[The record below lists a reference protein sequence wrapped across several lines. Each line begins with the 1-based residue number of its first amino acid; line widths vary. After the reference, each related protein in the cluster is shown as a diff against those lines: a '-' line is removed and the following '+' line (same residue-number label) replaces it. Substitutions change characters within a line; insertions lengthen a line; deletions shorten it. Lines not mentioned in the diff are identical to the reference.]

1 MISRIFNIRRMGRSI
16 FMNLQSG
23 QQIYLSANDTQNF
36 ADTVTEIR
44 RGDIVRLVRYEG
56 FTTKTGEYT
65 LRVFEIE
72 VLVRCTQDIP
82 LIVSDEER
90 TYNLLGSDLQRGNRV
105 LNWISNPT
113 SLNLVRERSRIIS
126 SIRRILENDGAME
139 METPI
144 LHPQYGGAAANP
156 FVTRHNSMDMDCY
169 LRISPELYLKRLII
183 GGLDYIYEI
192 SRCFRNEGIDRSHNP
207 EFTLLEFYR
216 IDRNW
221 VWGMEFTE
229 NMIRGI
235 LNIEEAFDRIDY
247 LESIRNLGHDI
258 DALSANELDEIFST
272 HIEPSLIR
280 PTFVCR
286 HPVNISPLAY
296 STDGIVADR
305 FELYINGME
314 IANGYTEQNDAV
326 VQRLRME
333 EMGNVDEDY
342 LNALSYGMPQ
352 TCGVGIGLDRLVMLA
367 TNNVNIR
374 DVISFP
380 L

>member
-1 MISRIFNIRRMGRSI
+1 
-16 FMNLQSG
+16 MNLQSG

-36 ADTVTEIR
+36 AEVTDIR
-44 RGDIVRLVRYEG
+44 RGDIIRLVRHEG

-65 LRVFEIE
+65 LRVFEYE

-82 LIVSDEER
+82 LIVSDEDR
-90 TYNLLGSDLQRGNRV
+90 TYNLLGSDLQRSNRV
-105 LNWISNPT
+105 LNWLSNPA
-113 SLNLVRERSRIIS
+113 SLNIIRERSRIIS
-126 SIRRILENDGAME
+126 LLRRELEDNGAME

-144 LHPQYGGAAANP
+144 LHPQYGGASANP
-156 FVTRHNSMDMDCY
+156 FVTNHNSLDMDCY

-183 GGLDYIYEI
+183 GGMEFIYEI

-216 IDRNW
+216 IDRDWN
-221 VWGMEFTE
+221 WGMEFTE
-229 NMIRGI
+229 SMVSRI
-235 LNIEEAFDRIDY
+235 LNIEEPFDRINY
-247 LESIRNLGHDI
+247 LDSIQSLGFDTSSMTP
-258 DALSANELDEIFST
+258 DELDDVFSAR
-272 HIEPSLIR
+272 IEPTLIR

-286 HPVNISPLAY
+286 HPINISPLAY

-314 IANGYTEQNDAV
+314 IANGYTEQNDAS

-333 EMGNVDEDY
+333 EIGNVDEDY
-342 LNALSYGMPQ
+342 LSALSYGMPQ
-352 TCGVGIGLDRLVMLA
+352 TCGVGIGIDRLVMIA
-367 TNNVNIR
+367 TNTSNIR
-374 DVISFP
+374 DVITFP

>member
-1 MISRIFNIRRMGRSI
+1 MNIQ
-16 FMNLQSG
+16 NG
-23 QQIYLSANDTQNF
+23 QQIYLSKTDTQNF
-36 ADTVTEIR
+36 AEIVTTIR

-65 LRVFEIE
+65 LRIFEIE
-72 VLVRCTQDIP
+72 ILVRCTQDIP
-82 LIVSDEER
+82 LIVSNDER
-90 TYNLLGSDLQRGNRV
+90 TYNLLGSDLQRSNRV
-105 LNWISNPT
+105 LNWISNPS
-113 SLNLVRERSRIIS
+113 SLNIVRERSRIVS
-126 SIRRILENDGAME
+126 SIRRILEDDGALE

-144 LHPQYGGAAANP
+144 LHPQYGGANAEP
-156 FVTRHNSMDMDCY
+156 FITRHNSLDMNCY

-192 SRCFRNEGIDRSHNP
+192 SRCFRNEGIDRSHSP

-216 IDRNW
+216 IDRDW

-229 NMIRGI
+229 HLIRSV
-235 LNIEEAFDRIDY
+235 LNIEYSFNRIDY
-247 LESIRNLGHDI
+247 LESIRSLGYSIENLTP
-258 DALSANELDEIFST
+258 NELDDIFST
-272 HIEPSLIR
+272 RIEPSLIE

-286 HPVNISPLAY
+286 HPINISPLAY
-296 STDGIVADR
+296 STDNVVADR

-314 IANGYTEQNDAV
+314 IANGYTEQNDAN

-333 EMGNVDEDY
+333 EMGNLDEDY
-342 LNALSYGMPQ
+342 LSALSYGMSQ
-352 TCGVGIGLDRLVMLA
+352 TCGVGIGIDRLIMLA

-374 DVISFP
+374 EVITFP

>member
-1 MISRIFNIRRMGRSI
+1 
-16 FMNLQSG
+16 MNLQSG
-23 QQIYLSANDTQNF
+23 QQIYLSMSDTQNF
-36 ADTVTEIR
+36 AETVTEIR

-82 LIVSDEER
+82 LIVSDEDR
-90 TYNLLGSDLQRGNRV
+90 TYNLLGSDLQRSNRV

-126 SIRRILENDGAME
+126 SIRRVLENDGAME

-156 FVTRHNSMDMDCY
+156 FITRHNSMDMDCY

-216 IDRNW
+216 IDRDW
-221 VWGMEFTE
+221 IWGMEFTE

-235 LNIEEAFDRIDY
+235 LNIEENFDRIDY

-258 DALSANELDEIFST
+258 ENLSANELDEIFST
-272 HIEPSLIR
+272 HIEPTLIR

-352 TCGVGIGLDRLVMLA
+352 TCGVGIGLDRLIMLA

>member
-1 MISRIFNIRRMGRSI
+1 
-16 FMNLQSG
+16 MNLQSG
-23 QQIYLSANDTQNF
+23 QQIYLSMSDTINF
-36 ADTVTEIR
+36 TEATEIR
-44 RGDIVRLVRYEG
+44 RGDIVRLVRHEG

-72 VLVRCTQDIP
+72 VLVRCQQDIP

-90 TYNLLGSDLQRGNRV
+90 TYNLIGADLQRNNRV
-105 LNWISNPT
+105 LNWLSNPT
-113 SLNLVRERSRIIS
+113 SLNIVRDRSRIIS
-126 SIRRILENDGAME
+126 NIRRMLENDGALE

-144 LHPQYGGAAANP
+144 LHPQYGGASADP
-156 FVTRHNSMDMDCY
+156 FVTRHNSMDMECY

-192 SRCFRNEGIDRSHNP
+192 SRCFRNEGIDRTHNP

-216 IDRNW
+216 IDRDWN
-221 VWGMEFTE
+221 WGMEFTE
-229 NMIRGI
+229 GIVSSI
-235 LNIEEAFDRIDY
+235 LNISEPFNRIDY
-247 LESIRNLGHDI
+247 LGSIRDLGYDTNNLT
-258 DALSANELDEIFST
+258 SEELDNIFSID
-272 HIEPSLIR
+272 IEPNLIV

-305 FELYINGME
+305 FELYVGGME
-314 IANGYTEQNDAV
+314 IANGYTEQNDAI

-333 EMGNVDEDY
+333 EMNNIDENY

-352 TCGVGIGLDRLVMLA
+352 TCGVGIGIDRLVMLA
-367 TNNVNIR
+367 TNTQNIR
-374 DVISFP
+374 DVINFP
-380 L
+380 I

>member
-36 ADTVTEIR
+36 AEVTDIR
-44 RGDIVRLVRYEG
+44 RGDIIRLVRHEG

-65 LRVFEIE
+65 LRVFEYE

-82 LIVSDEER
+82 LIVSDEDR
-90 TYNLLGSDLQRGNRV
+90 TYNLLGSDLQRSNRV
-105 LNWISNPT
+105 LNWLSNPA
-113 SLNLVRERSRIIS
+113 SLNIIRERSRIIS
-126 SIRRILENDGAME
+126 LLRRELEDNGAME

-144 LHPQYGGAAANP
+144 LHPQYGGASANP
-156 FVTRHNSMDMDCY
+156 FVTNHNSLDMDCY

-183 GGLDYIYEI
+183 GGMEFIYEI

-216 IDRNW
+216 IDRDWN
-221 VWGMEFTE
+221 WGMEFTE
-229 NMIRGI
+229 SMVSRI
-235 LNIEEAFDRIDY
+235 LNIEEPFDRINY
-247 LESIRNLGHDI
+247 LDSIQSLGFDTSSMTP
-258 DALSANELDEIFST
+258 DELDDVFSAR
-272 HIEPSLIR
+272 IEPTLIR

-286 HPVNISPLAY
+286 HPINISPLAY

-314 IANGYTEQNDAV
+314 IANGYTEQNDAS

-333 EMGNVDEDY
+333 EIGNVDEDY
-342 LNALSYGMPQ
+342 LSALSYGMPQ
-352 TCGVGIGLDRLVMLA
+352 TCGVGIGIDRLVMIA
-367 TNNVNIR
+367 TNTSNIR
-374 DVISFP
+374 DVITFP